1 MSNKNNKKNNGDR
14 TTDRLEKED
23 GYKFIKETIKERPIN
38 KKTLFM
44 RIAGIMGAGMLFGA
58 TAAVTCAGVL
68 PVAEKY
74 WEDNEET
81 PKVDIPYDE
90 LEPTEAAEEDG
101 NSQSDQEPE
110 ETPAATP
117 TPTETPTP
125 EVTAAPEEENV
136 GLADYE
142 DIYQEALQISEEPRK
157 ALVTVSGVSDQE
169 TILGNTFLSSGQAA
183 GIIFTDNGNDLYILT
198 EKQATDNASKI
209 QVTLSDGSIVEGR
222 LQKSDSRT
230 GLAVVLISKEE
241 VGEESLEN
249 ISVAVLGNSY
259 SLMQGKPVIA
269 IGSPSG
275 YHDSVSYGIITSVG
289 NKVAV
294 TDAEYNLLTTDILG
308 SSKGS
313 GVLLD
318 INGEV
323 IGIIAQSYGNQ
334 DDESK
339 NMVKALAVSQLK
351 PLIECLS
358 NGEDI
363 RYLGIKGQDVTE
375 AISQNTGIPQGV
387 YVDEVEEDS
396 PAMLSGVQRGDVIV
410 KMDQEEITT
419 MQKYS
424 SQLQKYS
431 EGQDVTLTVM
441 RSRGEEGYSSVE
453 IGLTVRVN

>member
-1 MSNKNNKKNNGDR
+1 MSNENNKKNNGDR

-198 EKQATDNASKI
+198 EK
-209 QVTLSDGSIVEGR
+209 
-222 LQKSDSRT
+222 
-230 GLAVVLISKEE
+230 
-241 VGEESLEN
+241 
-249 ISVAVLGNSY
+249 
-259 SLMQGKPVIA
+259 
-269 IGSPSG
+269 
-275 YHDSVSYGIITSVG
+275 
-289 NKVAV
+289 
-294 TDAEYNLLTTDILG
+294 
-308 SSKGS
+308 
-313 GVLLD
+313 
-318 INGEV
+318 
-323 IGIIAQSYGNQ
+323 
-334 DDESK
+334 
-339 NMVKALAVSQLK
+339 
-351 PLIECLS
+351 
-358 NGEDI
+358 
-363 RYLGIKGQDVTE
+363 
-375 AISQNTGIPQGV
+375 
-387 YVDEVEEDS
+387 
-396 PAMLSGVQRGDVIV
+396 
-410 KMDQEEITT
+410 
-419 MQKYS
+419 
-424 SQLQKYS
+424 
-431 EGQDVTLTVM
+431 
-441 RSRGEEGYSSVE
+441 
-453 IGLTVRVN
+453 

>member
-1 MSNKNNKKNNGDR
+1 MSNENNKKNNGDR

-38 KKTLFM
+38 KRLLVM
-44 RIAGIMGAGMLFGA
+44 RIAGIMGAGVLFGA

-68 PVAEKY
+68 PVAESY
-74 WEDNEET
+74 WSDSEET
-81 PKVDIPYDE
+81 PKVNIPYDE
-90 LEPTEAAEEDG
+90 LEPTAAAEETE
-101 NSQSDQEPE
+101 NPQSGQDPE
-110 ETPAATP
+110 ETPAVTA

-125 EVTAAPEEENV
+125 EVTAAPEENV

-351 PLIECLS
+351 PLIEGLS